1 MGLEQPIAHGAKRT
15 ALSYPGVVE
24 NRLVQVDAS
33 TPKGHS
39 SSPYRATVLPG
50 VGDLQARYNSHS
62 RLQARYSSPSLFSA
76 FFVFQEYF
84 LLLYSFFFFFFYSY
98 LFLPFKLA
106 AMPLRRCSR
115 RGTGA
120 PVRGTAGRGS
130 FKSTPGR
137 QCHTTSRTAGSQ
149 SHTQAGTPGSQSHP
163 MSRTPGSQCHK
174 S

>member
-1 MGLEQPIAHGAKRT
+1 MGLEQPIANGAKRT

-24 NRLVQVDAS
+24 NRLVQVDAF
-33 TPKGHS
+33 TPEGHS
-39 SSPYRATVLPG
+39 SSPYRATALAG
-50 VGDLQARYNSHS
+50 VGDLQARYNWHS

-84 LLLYSFFFFFFYSY
+84 LLLDLFYLFYSY

-106 AMPLRRCSR
+106 AMPLRRGST

-120 PVRGTAGRGS
+120 PVRGAPGRGS
-130 FKSTPGR
+130 LRSTPGR

-149 SHTQAGTPGSQSHP
+149 SHTQAGTPGSQSHT
-163 MSRTPGSQCHK
+163 MSRTLGSQCHK